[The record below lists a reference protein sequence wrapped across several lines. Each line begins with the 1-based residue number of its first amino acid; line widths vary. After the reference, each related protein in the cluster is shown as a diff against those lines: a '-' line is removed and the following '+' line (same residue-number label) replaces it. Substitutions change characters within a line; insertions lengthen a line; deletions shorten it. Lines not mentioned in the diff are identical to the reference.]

1 MVFSCKQIGY
11 PDYLEIQ
18 SKSIGGLVD
27 SFDLQIIDVRGIAL
41 TFDIFSRPPFAH
53 VKIAQRIILRDS
65 MNEDQML
72 SSLGRLISNGLTSI

>member
-41 TFDIFSRPPFAH
+41 TFDFSVGLPLLTLKLHRGLSF
-53 VKIAQRIILRDS
+53 VIA
-65 MNEDQML
+65 
-72 SSLGRLISNGLTSI
+72 